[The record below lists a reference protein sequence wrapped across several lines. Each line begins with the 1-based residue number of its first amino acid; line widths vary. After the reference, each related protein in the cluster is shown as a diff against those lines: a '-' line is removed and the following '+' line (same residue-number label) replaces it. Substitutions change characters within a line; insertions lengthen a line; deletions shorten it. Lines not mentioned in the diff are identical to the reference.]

1 MGRHHRA
8 NSFSR
13 RDFFR
18 LGGAG
23 LAGAA
28 LLGTANPAHAA
39 ESHSSNESSSGSRR
53 LAYHQEK
60 REVWPIS
67 PSISIRSLTGV
78 T

>member
-1 MGRHHRA
+1 MNRHDEA

-28 LLGTANPAHAA
+28 LLGTATPAHAA
-39 ESHSSNESSSGSRR
+39 GLHSSNESSSGSGGLRITR
-53 LAYHQEK
+53 QK
-60 REVWPIS
+60 WVVWQIS
-67 PSISIRSLTGV
+67 PSISIHSLTGV